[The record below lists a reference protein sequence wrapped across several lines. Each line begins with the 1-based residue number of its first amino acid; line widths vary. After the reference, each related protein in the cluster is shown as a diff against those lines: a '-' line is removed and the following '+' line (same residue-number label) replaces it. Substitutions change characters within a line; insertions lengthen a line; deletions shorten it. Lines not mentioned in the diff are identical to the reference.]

1 MRFSQSNQLM
11 LSLMIFDIQDLK
23 ILVLCYGNVYFLL
36 KLRYL
41 CYCCCMVLWVPGNFL
56 PIKELLINMMLVVL
70 FMVWKLIPLITF
82 LFIAMWLGG
91 SRIVLCNGLGMIGVY
106 RRLFNFFYMNEII
119 CYMGNFNAKPSIHF
133 VVVSCNLFGL
143 SVTN

>member
-1 MRFSQSNQLM
+1 
-11 LSLMIFDIQDLK
+11 
-23 ILVLCYGNVYFLL
+23 
-36 KLRYL
+36 
-41 CYCCCMVLWVPGNFL
+41 
-56 PIKELLINMMLVVL
+56 MMLVL

-82 LFIAMWLGG
+82 LFIVMWLGG

-106 RRLFNFFYMNEII
+106 FNFFYMNEII